1 MNKTLWIIVLII
13 FALFFGLFTFLK
25 VPIAITQDE
34 IVVAV
39 SDAIAESNSTVD
51 SAEVQR
57 VVEKSIENLE
67 ARQSKRLRYL
77 VSAYFVIWLI
87 LILYTLRISHTQS
100 QMRKRLDQLQAS
112 LEPRGTHP
120 H

>member
-1 MNKTLWIIVLII
+1 MNRILWIIVLII
-13 FALFFGLFTFLK
+13 FAVFFGLFTFLK

-34 IVVAV
+34 IIVAV
-39 SDAIAESNSTVD
+39 NDAIAETNLTVD
-51 SAEVQR
+51 KAEVQR
-57 VVEKSIENLE
+57 GVEKSIEKLE

-112 LEPRGTHP
+112 LKPQGTDP